1 MNNTQLF
8 IGLVCFLLSSSSLL
22 SQGTQVEFGKN
33 RVQYH
38 RDFDEWSQYES
49 DNFVVFWYGRSR
61 NIGEAVVQLAEYDFD
76 EVQRSLEHRMNEKV
90 QIVVYADL
98 TDFKQSNIGQEEVFG
113 NVAGQTKIIGN
124 SLFVYYDGDHS
135 HLRKQIREGIASVY
149 LNTMLFG
156 ANFQEVIQNAVS
168 LNLPLWFTQGL
179 VAYLGEPW
187 NTDVDNALREQMLD
201 PKFKGFGSLASSNP
215 RLMGNALW
223 YFIRTQYTPK
233 TVSNLLY
240 LTRINRSVEGGF
252 QYVMGVSLNEIVLR
266 CERFFLEKY
275 KADQASR
282 KMPPP
287 STIPIKNKKQVPVT
301 KASISPN
308 GRFMT
313 YLTNDKG
320 KIKLYL
326 QEVSGEN
333 RTLIYRQG
341 VKNVFQATDYQYPLV
356 SWSPSGKELAILTE
370 KKDKLSLG
378 TYNIETKKLTKEPLA
393 EQYQRIYSMDFYDPF
408 TLLFSADVSSQADIF
423 LYSIRTRQ
431 TQRITND
438 YFDDKDASAVN
449 IGNKRGILFVSNRED
464 SLLRAVRRDTL
475 LPLKPFDVFYYDM
488 ETRGNE
494 LVRVTNTPFANE
506 RKPISIDTTHFA
518 FLSDRSGIMNR
529 ETGFLETYI
538 HHITRHVILKDG
550 IHLRFDADSIP
561 SGFDTTLIDSI
572 YLEPVYKKRAFTGL
586 NSNYDRNI
594 LDHYD
599 ANGYQVYSLMYR
611 EKKYQI
617 ISELVD
623 PTVWV
628 KSAKVRGMENSSLPV
643 LALPNITPS
652 GREIA
657 KKSEINA
664 KEEPLDEKY
673 LFQTPFGTPVKKIE
687 SPVAAPLDQTPSGL
701 LSGNSIFQKPVYRL
715 RPTQLIPYRTQF
727 HTDYV
732 VTQMDNSLLF
742 GGLDQFA
749 ATADGFTVP
758 PAGMLMKVNLKD
770 LFEDHEFEGGIR
782 VPTAFNGAEYFFLYH
797 NRKHRLDKR
806 WAFYM
811 KDQRNRSDASSYIPQ
826 RDRYNILLGQ
836 FTLRYPFDI
845 FRSLRGSVTLR
856 RDQNVPLATDAASY
870 TRQVTAQPR
879 IGARL
884 EYVFDN
890 SLETG
895 LNLRSGA
902 RYKFFAEFVKK
913 FDFSTNANGGQSL
926 TFSKGVM
933 SILGVDARFYQPIL
947 KHSVWATRIAGST
960 VAGSEKILYFL
971 GGVDNWLMP
980 QRDDEISIPPGN
992 FAFQTLA
999 ANLRG
1004 FKLNT
1009 RNGNNYLLINSEL
1022 RVPVAKYI
1030 FKNISSQLIRNFQIV
1045 GFFDVGSAWTGFNPY
1060 RADNPLNTRTYK
1072 EGETI
1077 TVTVNYFRDPI
1088 AASYGVGLRTKL
1100 FGYFVRAD
1108 YGYGIETRII
1118 QKPILHVSMG
1128 LDF

>member
-22 SQGTQVEFGKN
+22 AQGTQVEFGKN

-113 NVAGQTKIIGN
+113 NIAGQTKIIGN

-187 NTDVDNALREQMLD
+187 NTDVDNALREEMLD

-223 YFIRTQYTPK
+223 YFIRTQYT
-233 TVSNLLY
+233 
-240 LTRINRSVEGGF
+240 
-252 QYVMGVSLNEIVLR
+252 
-266 CERFFLEKY
+266 
-275 KADQASR
+275 
-282 KMPPP
+282 
-287 STIPIKNKKQVPVT
+287 
-301 KASISPN
+301 
-308 GRFMT
+308 
-313 YLTNDKG
+313 
-320 KIKLYL
+320 
-326 QEVSGEN
+326 
-333 RTLIYRQG
+333 QG

-356 SWSPSGKELAILTE
+356 SWSPSGKELVILTE

-393 EQYQRIYSMDFYDPF
+393 EQYQRIYSMGFYDPF

-506 RKPISIDTTHFA
+506 RKPIALDTTHFA

-586 NSNYDRNI
+586 NSNFDRNI

-599 ANGYQVYSLMYR
+599 ANGNNVYSLIYR

-628 KSAKVRGMENSSLPV
+628 KSAKVRGMENASLPV

-664 KEEPLDEKY
+664 KEEPLNEKY
-673 LFQTPFGTPVKKIE
+673 LFQTPFGAPIKKIE
-687 SPVAAPLDQTPSGL
+687 SSTPVPTDQTPSGL
-701 LSGNSIFQKPVYRL
+701 LSGNSTFQKPVYRL

-749 ATADGFTVP
+749 ATADGLTVP

-811 KDQRNRSDASSYIPQ
+811 KDQRNRSDANSYIPQ

-836 FTLRYPFDI
+836 FTLRYPLDI

-870 TRQVTAQPR
+870 TRQVAAQPR

-913 FDFSTNANGGQSL
+913 FDFSTNENGGQSL

-947 KHSVWATRIAGST
+947 KHSVWATRIAGAT

-980 QRDDEISIPPGN
+980 QRDEEISIPPGD

-1060 RADNPLNTRTYK
+1060 RADNPLNTTTYK

>member
-1 MNNTQLF
+1 MKKTLPFVFFLILQLTSYPIF
-8 IGLVCFLLSSSSLL
+8 

-49 DNFVVFWYGRSR
+49 DNFIVFWYGRSR

-76 EVQRSLEHRMNEKV
+76 EVQRILEHRMNEKV

-156 ANFQEVIQNAVS
+156 TNFQEVIQNAVL

-187 NTDVDNALREQMLD
+187 NTEVDNALREQMLD
-201 PKFKGFGSLASSNP
+201 PKFKGLGSLATSNP

-223 YFIRTQYTPK
+223 YYIRTQYTPK

-252 QYVMGVSLNEIVLR
+252 QYVLGVPLNEIVLR

-275 KADQASR
+275 KSELSLR
-282 KMPPP
+282 KAP
-287 STIPIKNKKQVPVT
+287 SSPVVPIKNKKQIPIT
-301 KASISPN
+301 RASISPN

-313 YLTNDKG
+313 YVTNNKG
-320 KIKLYL
+320 KIHLYL

-356 SWSPSGKELAILTE
+356 SWSPTGKELVILTE
-370 KKDKLSLG
+370 KKDKLFLG
-378 TYNIETKKLTKEPLA
+378 TYNLETKKITKEPLA
-393 EQYQRIYSMDFYDPF
+393 EQYQRVYSMDFYDPF

-423 LYSIRTRQ
+423 LYSTRTRQ

-438 YFDDKDASAVN
+438 YFDDKDASSVN
-449 IGNKRGILFVSNRED
+449 IGNKKGILFVSNRED
-464 SLLRAVRRDTL
+464 SLLRPVRRDTL
-475 LPLKPFDVFYYDM
+475 LPLKPFDIFYYDM
-488 ETRGNE
+488 EARGNE
-494 LVRVTNTPFANE
+494 LVRVTHTPFANE
-506 RKPISIDTTHFA
+506 RKPISIDTSFFA

-538 HHITRHVILKDG
+538 HHITRHIILNDG

-561 SGFDTTLIDSI
+561 TGFDTTLIDSI
-572 YLEPVYKKRAFTGL
+572 YLEQVYKKRAFTGL
-586 NSNYDRNI
+586 NSNVDRNI
-594 LDHYD
+594 LDQYKGN
-599 ANGYQVYSLMYR
+599 ANHVYSLIYR
-611 EKKYQI
+611 EKKYQLRKESI
-617 ISELVD
+617 NPAEWLTGVKEKGED
-623 PTVWV
+623 LLFPTAVPPP
-628 KSAKVRGMENSSLPV
+628 GLP
-643 LALPNITPS
+643 PS
-652 GREIA
+652 GRELL
-657 KKSEINA
+657 KKSEITA
-664 KEEPLDEKY
+664 KEVPLDEKY
-673 LFQTPFGTPVKKIE
+673 YFQTPFGATENKNQVPVTL
-687 SPVAAPLDQTPSGL
+687 SPDQTPVGL
-701 LSGNSIFQKPVYRL
+701 LTGNSLLQKPVYRL

-732 VTQMDNSLLF
+732 ITQMDNSLLF

-749 ATADGFTVP
+749 ATPNGFSVP

-782 VPTAFNGAEYFFLYH
+782 VPTSFNGAEYFFLYH

-811 KDQRNRSDASSYIPQ
+811 KDLRNRTETNSYIPQ
-826 RDRYNILLGQ
+826 KDRYNILLGQ

-856 RDQNVPLATDAASY
+856 RDQMIPLATDAASY
-870 TRQVTAQPR
+870 TKNIEAQPR
-879 IGARL
+879 IGARV

-902 RYKFFAEFVKK
+902 RFKFFAEFVKK
-913 FDFSTNANGGQSL
+913 FDFSKNENGGQSL
-926 TFSKGVM
+926 TFSKGIM

-947 KHSVWATRIAGST
+947 KHSVWATRIAGAT
-960 VAGSEKILYFL
+960 VSGSEKILYFL

-980 QRDDEISIPPGN
+980 KRDDDISIPPGN
-992 FAFQTLA
+992 YAFQTLA

-1009 RNGNNYLLINSEL
+1009 RNGNNYLLINNEL
-1022 RVPVAKYI
+1022 RIPVARYI
-1030 FKNISSQLIRNFQIV
+1030 FKNISSQLIRNFQVI
-1045 GFFDVGSAWTGFNPY
+1045 GFFDAGTAWTGFNPY
-1060 RADNPLNTRTYK
+1060 RADNPLNTTTYK
-1072 EGETI
+1072 EGEAI

-1088 AASYGVGLRTKL
+1088 VAGYGVGLRTKL

-1108 YGYGIETRII
+1108 YGYGIETRVI
-1118 QKPILHVSMG
+1118 QKPIWHLSMG

>member
-8 IGLVCFLLSSSSLL
+8 IGLVCFLFSSSSLL

-187 NTDVDNALREQMLD
+187 NTDVDNALREEMLD

-252 QYVMGVSLNEIVLR
+252 QYVMGVSLNEIILR

-282 KMPPP
+282 KMPPL

-326 QEVSGEN
+326 QEVTGEN

-378 TYNIETKKLTKEPLA
+378 TYNVETKKLTKEPLA

-423 LYSIRTRQ
+423 LYSTRTRQ

-628 KSAKVRGMENSSLPV
+628 KSAKVKGMENSSLPV
-643 LALPNITPS
+643 SALPNITPS

-673 LFQTPFGTPVKKIE
+673 LFQTPFGAPVKKIE

-701 LSGNSIFQKPVYRL
+701 LSGNSTFQKPVYRL

-758 PAGMLMKVNLKD
+758 PAGMLMKMNLKD

-811 KDQRNRSDASSYIPQ
+811 KDQRNRSDANSYIPQ

-836 FTLRYPFDI
+836 FTLR
-845 FRSLRGSVTLR
+845 
-856 RDQNVPLATDAASY
+856 
-870 TRQVTAQPR
+870 
-879 IGARL
+879 
-884 EYVFDN
+884 
-890 SLETG
+890 
-895 LNLRSGA
+895 
-902 RYKFFAEFVKK
+902 
-913 FDFSTNANGGQSL
+913 
-926 TFSKGVM
+926 
-933 SILGVDARFYQPIL
+933 
-947 KHSVWATRIAGST
+947 
-960 VAGSEKILYFL
+960 
-971 GGVDNWLMP
+971 
-980 QRDDEISIPPGN
+980 
-992 FAFQTLA
+992 
-999 ANLRG
+999 
-1004 FKLNT
+1004 
-1009 RNGNNYLLINSEL
+1009 
-1022 RVPVAKYI
+1022 
-1030 FKNISSQLIRNFQIV
+1030 
-1045 GFFDVGSAWTGFNPY
+1045 
-1060 RADNPLNTRTYK
+1060 
-1072 EGETI
+1072 
-1077 TVTVNYFRDPI
+1077 
-1088 AASYGVGLRTKL
+1088 
-1100 FGYFVRAD
+1100 
-1108 YGYGIETRII
+1108 
-1118 QKPILHVSMG
+1118 
-1128 LDF
+1128 

>member
-8 IGLVCFLLSSSSLL
+8 IGLVCFLLSSSSLI

-187 NTDVDNALREQMLD
+187 NTDVDNALREEMLD

-275 KADQASR
+275 KADQSSR
-282 KMPPP
+282 KIPPP
-287 STIPIKNKKQVPVT
+287 STIPLKNKKQVPVS

-494 LVRVTNTPFANE
+494 LVRVTNTPLANE
-506 RKPISIDTTHFA
+506 RKPIALDTTHFA

-586 NSNYDRNI
+586 NSNFDRNV

-599 ANGYQVYSLMYR
+599 ANGLQVYSLIYR

-623 PTVWV
+623 PTVWIR
-628 KSAKVRGMENSSLPV
+628 SAKVRGMENASLPV

-673 LFQTPFGTPVKKIE
+673 LFQTPFGAPTKKIE
-687 SPVAAPLDQTPSGL
+687 SSVPVPTDQTPSGL
-701 LSGNSIFQKPVYRL
+701 LSGNSTFQKPVYRL

-811 KDQRNRSDASSYIPQ
+811 KDQRNRSDANSYIPQ

-845 FRSLRGSVTLR
+845 FRSLRGSITLR

-913 FDFSTNANGGQSL
+913 FNFSTNENGGQSL

-947 KHSVWATRIAGST
+947 KHSVWATRVAGAT

-980 QRDDEISIPPGN
+980 QRDDEISIPPGD

-1060 RADNPLNTRTYK
+1060 RADNPLNTTTYK

-1118 QKPILHVSMG
+1118 QKPILHISMG

>member
-1 MNNTQLF
+1 
-8 IGLVCFLLSSSSLL
+8 
-22 SQGTQVEFGKN
+22 
-33 RVQYH
+33 
-38 RDFDEWSQYES
+38 
-49 DNFVVFWYGRSR
+49 
-61 NIGEAVVQLAEYDFD
+61 
-76 EVQRSLEHRMNEKV
+76 
-90 QIVVYADL
+90 
-98 TDFKQSNIGQEEVFG
+98 
-113 NVAGQTKIIGN
+113 
-124 SLFVYYDGDHS
+124 
-135 HLRKQIREGIASVY
+135 
-149 LNTMLFG
+149 
-156 ANFQEVIQNAVS
+156 
-168 LNLPLWFTQGL
+168 
-179 VAYLGEPW
+179 
-187 NTDVDNALREQMLD
+187 
-201 PKFKGFGSLASSNP
+201 
-215 RLMGNALW
+215 
-223 YFIRTQYTPK
+223 
-233 TVSNLLY
+233 
-240 LTRINRSVEGGF
+240 
-252 QYVMGVSLNEIVLR
+252 
-266 CERFFLEKY
+266 
-275 KADQASR
+275 
-282 KMPPP
+282 
-287 STIPIKNKKQVPVT
+287 
-301 KASISPN
+301 
-308 GRFMT
+308 MT

-506 RKPISIDTTHFA
+506 RKPIALDTTHFA

-538 HHITRHVILKDG
+538 HHITRHIILKDG

-586 NSNYDRNI
+586 NSNFDRNV

-599 ANGYQVYSLMYR
+599 ANGLQVYSLIYR

-628 KSAKVRGMENSSLPV
+628 KSVKVRGMENSSLPV

-673 LFQTPFGTPVKKIE
+673 LFQTPFGAPVKKIE
-687 SPVAAPLDQTPSGL
+687 SSAPIPTDQTPSGL
-701 LSGNSIFQKPVYRL
+701 LSGNSTFQKPVYRL

-782 VPTAFNGAEYFFLYH
+782 VPTSFNGAEYFFLYH

-811 KDQRNRSDASSYIPQ
+811 KDQRNRSDANSYIPQ

-913 FDFSTNANGGQSL
+913 FDFSTNENGGQSL

-947 KHSVWATRIAGST
+947 KHSVWATRIAGAT
-960 VAGSEKILYFL
+960 VTGSEKILYFL

-980 QRDDEISIPPGN
+980 QRDDEISIPPGD

-1060 RADNPLNTRTYK
+1060 RADNPLNTTTYK

-1118 QKPILHVSMG
+1118 QKPILHISMG

>member
-22 SQGTQVEFGKN
+22 AQGTQVEFGKN

-187 NTDVDNALREQMLD
+187 NTDVDNALREEMLD

-287 STIPIKNKKQVPVT
+287 STIPIKNKKQVPVS

-356 SWSPSGKELAILTE
+356 SWSPSGKELVILTE

-393 EQYQRIYSMDFYDPF
+393 EQYQRIYSMGFYDPF
-408 TLLFSADVSSQADIF
+408 TLLFSDDVSSQADIF

-449 IGNKRGILFVSNRED
+449 IGN
-464 SLLRAVRRDTL
+464 
-475 LPLKPFDVFYYDM
+475 
-488 ETRGNE
+488 
-494 LVRVTNTPFANE
+494 
-506 RKPISIDTTHFA
+506 
-518 FLSDRSGIMNR
+518 
-529 ETGFLETYI
+529 
-538 HHITRHVILKDG
+538 
-550 IHLRFDADSIP
+550 
-561 SGFDTTLIDSI
+561 
-572 YLEPVYKKRAFTGL
+572 
-586 NSNYDRNI
+586 
-594 LDHYD
+594 
-599 ANGYQVYSLMYR
+599 
-611 EKKYQI
+611 
-617 ISELVD
+617 
-623 PTVWV
+623 
-628 KSAKVRGMENSSLPV
+628 
-643 LALPNITPS
+643 
-652 GREIA
+652 
-657 KKSEINA
+657 
-664 KEEPLDEKY
+664 
-673 LFQTPFGTPVKKIE
+673 
-687 SPVAAPLDQTPSGL
+687 
-701 LSGNSIFQKPVYRL
+701 
-715 RPTQLIPYRTQF
+715 
-727 HTDYV
+727 
-732 VTQMDNSLLF
+732 
-742 GGLDQFA
+742 
-749 ATADGFTVP
+749 
-758 PAGMLMKVNLKD
+758 
-770 LFEDHEFEGGIR
+770 
-782 VPTAFNGAEYFFLYH
+782 
-797 NRKHRLDKR
+797 
-806 WAFYM
+806 
-811 KDQRNRSDASSYIPQ
+811 
-826 RDRYNILLGQ
+826 
-836 FTLRYPFDI
+836 
-845 FRSLRGSVTLR
+845 
-856 RDQNVPLATDAASY
+856 
-870 TRQVTAQPR
+870 
-879 IGARL
+879 
-884 EYVFDN
+884 
-890 SLETG
+890 
-895 LNLRSGA
+895 
-902 RYKFFAEFVKK
+902 
-913 FDFSTNANGGQSL
+913 
-926 TFSKGVM
+926 
-933 SILGVDARFYQPIL
+933 
-947 KHSVWATRIAGST
+947 
-960 VAGSEKILYFL
+960 
-971 GGVDNWLMP
+971 
-980 QRDDEISIPPGN
+980 
-992 FAFQTLA
+992 
-999 ANLRG
+999 
-1004 FKLNT
+1004 
-1009 RNGNNYLLINSEL
+1009 
-1022 RVPVAKYI
+1022 
-1030 FKNISSQLIRNFQIV
+1030 
-1045 GFFDVGSAWTGFNPY
+1045 
-1060 RADNPLNTRTYK
+1060 
-1072 EGETI
+1072 
-1077 TVTVNYFRDPI
+1077 
-1088 AASYGVGLRTKL
+1088 
-1100 FGYFVRAD
+1100 
-1108 YGYGIETRII
+1108 
-1118 QKPILHVSMG
+1118 
-1128 LDF
+1128 